1 MGTRSGDLDASI
13 TEFIGRKLG
22 MDATETLN
30 YCNKKCGVLGVSGIS
45 SDFRDLRDAASKGN
59 HRAQLALD
67 IFAYSVKKFIGSYS
81 ASLGGVDCL
90 VFTAGIGENDGTIR
104 KMVCE
109 ELEYLGVEIDEA
121 KNNEGNNGKIRDITK
136 AGGKVKVLVITTNEE
151 LVIARDTLKVAFGK

>member
-1 MGTRSGDLDASI
+1 M
-13 TEFIGRKLG
+13 
-22 MDATETLN
+22 
-30 YCNKKCGVLGVSGIS
+30 LGVSGIS
-45 SDFRDLRDAASKGN
+45 SDFRDLRAAASEGN

-121 KNNEGNNGKIRDITK
+121 KNSEGNNGQIRDITK
-136 AGGKVKVLVITTNEE
+136 AGAKVKVLVVPTNEE
-151 LVIARDTLKVAFGK
+151 LVIARDTIAVAFGK